1 MFKKQ
6 KIGDDGIFSLN
17 YVTSPCYLGDSVNVL
32 TIFANFQL
40 LELNYPMNYGK
51 SEISQA

>member
-32 TIFANFQL
+32 TIFSNFQL

-51 SEISQA
+51 SEISQV